1 MAGSVTAY
9 NARSPYRRIPMLDL
23 AQVRCFVVAAT
34 ELNFRRAA
42 ALLNM
47 TQPPLSRQ
55 IHLLEHRLGVQLFE
69 RVGRTVRLT
78 TEGRVFLADA
88 SRLLQLSEQAE
99 STVRRASQGKTGRV
113 RVGFTGAAGYE
124 LIPELLMQARKSL
137 PEIDV
142 VLFELI
148 SVSQLEAFTANT
160 IDIGFLRP
168 VSSRQPLELQL
179 VDDEPLVLAMP
190 QGHALAAHER
200 IATAQ
205 LDGQPFIMH
214 SPTHGKYF
222 YERIMAMLGAADVK
236 PDFTQYID
244 QSHTILSLVRAGLGV
259 GILPAS
265 AQRFHY
271 DRVEFRPLA
280 GEVPRAE
287 MSMAW
292 RADQDNPAVTAFRLM
307 AADYCAERAARLRPA
322 APA

>member
-1 MAGSVTAY
+1 
-9 NARSPYRRIPMLDL
+9 
-23 AQVRCFVVAAT
+23 
-34 ELNFRRAA
+34 
-42 ALLNM
+42 
-47 TQPPLSRQ
+47 
-55 IHLLEHRLGVQLFE
+55 
-69 RVGRTVRLT
+69 
-78 TEGRVFLADA
+78 
-88 SRLLQLSEQAE
+88 
-99 STVRRASQGKTGRV
+99 
-113 RVGFTGAAGYE
+113 
-124 LIPELLMQARKSL
+124 
-137 PEIDV
+137 
-142 VLFELI
+142 
-148 SVSQLEAFTANT
+148 
-160 IDIGFLRP
+160 
-168 VSSRQPLELQL
+168 
-179 VDDEPLVLAMP
+179 MP